1 MGSAFPGYES
11 IRTYYMNTRAH
22 DARHRIGRWHRAV
35 FAATALEGELIAI
48 RFLNARIEIEFEPD
62 AAGFINH
69 RVPLWSLTEILRREF
84 GHHAW
89 PFRNARKDLV

>member
-35 FAATALEGELIAI
+35 FAATAVEGELIAI

-69 RVPLWSLTEILRREF
+69 RVPLRPLTEILGREL
-84 GHHAW
+84 GHRAW
-89 PFRNARKDLV
+89 PFRNAREDLV